1 MTETTFNEM
10 ATKLKTQTTFSH
22 GVLIVLGVLEVLCA
36 IIIAYLNRNITIP
49 LAVNLLW
56 FVGASYL
63 IFAAIR
69 LYHMKN
75 FSRVLA
81 DDISAE
87 RELKKLQQV
96 SNRLETLSSVHVNT
110 MKNLNIQ
117 TCKLDDGDDA
127 SLCDL
132 GISDN
137 LSQLLKPLIDKTY
150 YLLNTDKGIESTYGL
165 YLAGYK
171 SLEMGT
177 LDKGIVTLY
186 DGLKINN
193 LLSKELFSSE
203 GLPETQQN
211 IQNSLRLCY
220 SSRSF
225 RIDTFEIENSNTSI
239 ICSPMYEACR
249 EGDDN
254 FELLGVFFI
263 ISPSENL
270 ETTEDLEI
278 QFKIFNRIIA
288 NWLYSFNSCIT
299 GKKKSKING

>member
-1 MTETTFNEM
+1 MKEETFGEM
-10 ATKLKTQTTFSH
+10 ASKLKNQTSFSH

-36 IIIAYLNRNITIP
+36 IVIAYLNRNMSIP

-56 FVGASYL
+56 FVAGSYL

-75 FSRVLA
+75 FSRMLA

-87 RELKKLQQV
+87 RELKKLQQD
-96 SNRLETLSSVHVNT
+96 SNRLETLSTVHVNT

-150 YLLNTDKGIESTYGL
+150 YLLNTDKGVESTYGL

-171 SLEMGT
+171 SLDMGT
-177 LDKGIVTLY
+177 LDKGLVTLY

-193 LLSKELFSSE
+193 LLLKELFSSE
-203 GLPETQQN
+203 GLPETEQK

-220 SSRSF
+220 SSRKF
-225 RIDTFEIENSNTSI
+225 RIDKFEIENARRSI
-239 ICSPMYEACR
+239 ISSPMYEACR
-249 EGDDN
+249 EGDN
-254 FELLGVFFI
+254 KFELLGVFFVI
-263 ISPSENL
+263 TPSGNL

-299 GKKKSKING
+299 GKKKSKLNE